1 MKLVQLISIDVPK
14 PITELTEAQIK
25 ELQTALSRLGYPMGE
40 GDNNGIDGLFGPRTR
55 NAWAEF
61 KTDVFQGNPDL
72 IGLDSVK
79 TLQKK
84 VDKTGDGVI
93 HDVSNK
99 EGTIKAIKWECK
111 AKGIG
116 LNTQIAYVL
125 ATT

>member
-40 GDNNGIDGLFGPRTR
+40 GDNNGIDGRFGPRTR
-55 NAWAEF
+55 NARAEF
-61 KTDVFQGNPDL
+61 KTDVIQGNPDL

-84 VDKTGDGVI
+84 LDKTGDGVI
-93 HDVSNK
+93 HDFSTK

-111 AKGIG
+111 AKGVTD
-116 LNTQIAYVL
+116 NS
-125 ATT
+125 